1 MTNLTEHPGR
11 GLEARMGTTIYRLGR
26 PDWALGRKMPEGADG
41 WFSVSLLVQN
51 GQQLARLIFEDT
63 IRGGARSTIDRLRRQ
78 GLSVGILSGDRQS
91 AVANLAS
98 NLGVDDFTAEMLPS
112 DKVERIAA
120 LTAAHSRVL
129 MVGDGLND
137 APALAAAHVS
147 MAPAT
152 AADVGRNAADFV
164 FLKESLAS
172 VADAYEISRNAGKLI
187 RQNFALAVG
196 YNAIAVPFAV
206 CGYVT
211 PLVAAVAMSLS
222 SVLVVANAMRLGH
235 RPPFRRRAPGLLP
248 AQTLNATT

>member
-1 MTNLTEHPGR
+1 MVRRYLA
-11 GLEARMGTTIYRLGR
+11 GLGPFLPDRDGSGR
-26 PDWALGRKMPEGADG
+26 P
-41 WFSVSLLVQN
+41 
-51 GQQLARLIFEDT
+51 
-63 IRGGARSTIDRLRRQ
+63 GGARSTIDRLRQQ
-78 GLSVGILSGDRQS
+78 GLSVGILSGDRRS
-91 AVANLAS
+91 AVADLAS
-98 NLGVDDFTAEMLPS
+98 NLGIDDFTAEMLPS

-120 LTAAHSRVL
+120 LTAARSKVL

-172 VADAYEISRNAGKLI
+172 VTDACEISRNAGKLI

-206 CGYVT
+206 CGYIT
-211 PLVAAVAMSLS
+211 PLVAAAAMSLS

-235 RPPFRRRAPGLLP
+235 ARAGNLP
-248 AQTLNATT
+248 TRQVASVHPELQPIGAGS